1 MKRAALY
8 SLCICTL
15 LVRPS
20 FAQNPPSTPEQ
31 AAVEES
37 IRRQAYKIELER
49 KLADAQIAEKRG
61 EDDAAARLYD
71 DSLALIKK
79 IGPGMDAEY
88 RQGLIG
94 MTTVRLRLAERAQ
107 RNSDFPT
114 ADAHVARILREDPR
128 NPAALAFRENNA
140 KLRAENL
147 GKMPSEE
154 ALRQLP
160 AAADDKIAANTLVQN
175 GKVLYEAGK
184 LDAAEKQLQQAV
196 RVDPGNKAAY
206 YYLDLL
212 RDQRFRDQSS
222 ARENWSKGM
231 MLDVAR
237 AWNEPIKRE

>member
-1 MKRAALY
+1 MKRTALY
-8 SLCICTL
+8 SLCICTF

-20 FAQNPPSTPEQ
+20 FAQNLPSTPEQ

-49 KLADAQIAEKRG
+49 KLDDAKIADMRG
-61 EDDAAARLYD
+61 E
-71 DSLALIKK
+71 
-79 IGPGMDAEY
+79 
-88 RQGLIG
+88 
-94 MTTVRLRLAERAQ
+94 
-107 RNSDFPT
+107 
-114 ADAHVARILREDPR
+114 
-128 NPAALAFRENNA
+128 
-140 KLRAENL
+140 
-147 GKMPSEE
+147 
-154 ALRQLP
+154 
-160 AAADDKIAANTLVQN
+160 KIAANTLVQN
-175 GKVLYEAGK
+175 GKFLYEAGK

-231 MLDVAR
+231 MLAVAR